1 MDSKEP
7 PDLNSLRAHFSTLR
21 GKAYWRSLEEL
32 ADTEEFRPLWLRE
45 FPRQALAAGHFSRRQ
60 FLKLTAAS
68 LALAGLGAC
77 SSRPAENILP
87 YAKQPE
93 QLVPGNPLYFATALT
108 LGGYAT
114 GVLVKNQE
122 GRPIKIEGNPDHPAS
137 LGATDA
143 FAQAAILT
151 LYDPDRGQTLSQT
164 DSAWQTVVTAL
175 TAEMNNQR
183 GKQGAGLRILT
194 ETVTSPTL
202 GNQLQQLLKQYPAA
216 KWVQYEP
223 VGRDNIFE
231 GAQLAFGNVVE
242 PHYRFDKA
250 DVIVSLDSNF
260 LQDIAGGIRYTHDFT
275 EKRHVRSNQTKMNRL
290 YAVESTPTITGA
302 MADHRLAQRPG
313 QIANFAF
320 ALAQQLS

>member
-7 PDLNSLRAHFSTLR
+7 PDLRSLRAHSSTLR

-32 ADTEEFRPLWLRE
+32 ADTEEFKALLLRD
-45 FPRQALAAGHFSRRQ
+45 FPRQALAAGTLSRRQ
-60 FLKLTAAS
+60 FLRLTAAS

-108 LGGYAT
+108 LDGYAT
-114 GVLVKNQE
+114 GVLVKSQE

-151 LYDPDRGQTLSQT
+151 LYDPDRGQGDSQT
-164 DSAWQTVVTAL
+164 NHSWQSVVTAL

-202 GNQLQQLLKQYPAA
+202 GNQLQQLLKQYPPA
-216 KWVQYEP
+216 KWVQYDP
-223 VGRDNIFE
+223 VGRTKIFE
-231 GAQLAFGNVVE
+231 AAQ
-242 PHYRFDKA
+242 
-250 DVIVSLDSNF
+250 
-260 LQDIAGGIRYTHDFT
+260 
-275 EKRHVRSNQTKMNRL
+275 
-290 YAVESTPTITGA
+290 
-302 MADHRLAQRPG
+302 
-313 QIANFAF
+313 FAF
-320 ALAQQLS
+320 ANLVKP